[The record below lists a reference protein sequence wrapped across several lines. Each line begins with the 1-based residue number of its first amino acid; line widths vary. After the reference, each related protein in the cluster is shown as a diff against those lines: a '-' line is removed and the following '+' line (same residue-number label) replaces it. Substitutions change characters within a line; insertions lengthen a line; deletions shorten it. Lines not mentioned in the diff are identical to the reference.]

1 MNLFSRHIGELWQH
15 RALLCALVARDLKGR
30 YRGSFLGFLW
40 TFLNPLLLL
49 LVYALVFSVYFRIK
63 MENYAVFMFI
73 GLLPWIFFSSAL
85 LDGSSAVTDGGSLVT
100 KVLFPLQI
108 LPAVK
113 VLSAMI
119 NYLLSLPILA
129 VFMLA
134 NGVAFRPALLAFPL
148 VAFSHLL
155 FSFGCAL
162 LLSTITVF
170 MRDTKHILG
179 NMLTLWFFVTP
190 VLYPLT
196 QIPAQFRFLV
206 KFNPA
211 ASFTLAYHDIFFWG
225 RWPDWTVLAALTGLG
240 LLLLFVSAVVFEN
253 NKEYFAEKI

>member
-1 MNLFSRHIGELWQH
+1 MNHISRHIGELWHH
-15 RALLCALVARDLKGR
+15 RALLWALVARDLKGR
-30 YRGSFLGFLW
+30 YRGSVLGFLW

-73 GLLPWIFFSSAL
+73 GLLPWIFFSTAL
-85 LDGSSAVTDGGSLVT
+85 LEGSSAVTDGGSLVT
-100 KVLFPLQI
+100 KVLFPLQV

-119 NYLLSLPILA
+119 NYLLSLPILV
-129 VFMLA
+129 VFMLF
-134 NGVAFRPALLAFPL
+134 NGMPFDVSLLAFPL
-148 VAFSHLL
+148 VAASHLL

-162 LLSTITVF
+162 LLSTLTVF

-179 NMLTLWFFVTP
+179 NVLTLWFFVTP
-190 VLYPLT
+190 ILYPLT

-211 ASFTLAYHDIFFWG
+211 AGFTLAYHDIFLLGTLARLDRPGGADRPGPVADG
-225 RWPDWTVLAALTGLG
+225 RLRRG
-240 LLLLFVSAVVFEN
+240 F
-253 NKEYFAEKI
+253 